1 MDNVDNEFA
10 SSTPPPPKKNPLV
23 LIMEQVREG
32 EGGERE
38 KREREKQRR
47 VFESFIENT
56 IIGRAPH

>member
-10 SSTPPPPKKNPLV
+10 SSTPPPLKKPLV

-38 KREREKQRR
+38 KREREKQKSVR
-47 VFESFIENT
+47 EL
-56 IIGRAPH
+56 H